1 MCRPC
6 LAGRD
11 TCTQA
16 FSLGGIGSHPE
27 TRNNQRG
34 CLSLKTRKAWLSYSL
49 PTEIMYRICRPL
61 LRQRRDA
68 VMKMA
73 SSEEEEWKSGEEEE
87 YKSGGVYREP

>member
-1 MCRPC
+1 
-6 LAGRD
+6 
-11 TCTQA
+11 
-16 FSLGGIGSHPE
+16 
-27 TRNNQRG
+27 
-34 CLSLKTRKAWLSYSL
+34 
-49 PTEIMYRICRPL
+49 MYRICRPL